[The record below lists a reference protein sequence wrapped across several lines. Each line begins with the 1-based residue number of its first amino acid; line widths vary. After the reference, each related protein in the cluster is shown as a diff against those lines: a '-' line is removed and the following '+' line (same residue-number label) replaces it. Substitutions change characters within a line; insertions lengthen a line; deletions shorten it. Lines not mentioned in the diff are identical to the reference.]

1 MVLGYGR
8 LNCKWVTGGSS
19 THHREMCI

>member
-19 THHREMCI
+19 THQRAMCM